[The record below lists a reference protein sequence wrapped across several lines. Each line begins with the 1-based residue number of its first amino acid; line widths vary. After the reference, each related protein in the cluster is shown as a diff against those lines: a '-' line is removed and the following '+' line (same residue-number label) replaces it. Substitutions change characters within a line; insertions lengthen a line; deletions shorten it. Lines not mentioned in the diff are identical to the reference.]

1 MMEFTDNGKI
11 TDEFF
16 KAHIYPFCGHVR
28 DEVQVGPAFGTDV
41 SIVQLPNGYEMAMT
55 SDPLSYIPALGMEA
69 SAWLSVQLMANDMAT
84 TGVAPQYAQLVL
96 NLPSSVSGADFE
108 SYWKHIHHFCEKLGV
123 AITGGHTARY
133 EGLNSTISGGGTM
146 IALAKQGQM
155 LCSQMARPGHRIL
168 VTKEAALVSTS
179 ILARS
184 FPETIKRECGEEIYE
199 KACSLFYQTSC
210 LQDGLVAAQTN
221 TEQAKR
227 VHAMH
232 DVTECGVLGAIH
244 EMAVASGCGV
254 EVDPG
259 RIPVGEAQKSI
270 CDLFNI
276 NPLEVI
282 GAGSMI
288 IAVSEE
294 GEQQVVEA
302 LHAAGIQATVVGRF
316 VSKDSGMNLL
326 CDGKTKPL
334 VHAGTDPYW
343 NAFFKAFKNGL
354 K

>member
-1 MMEFTDNGKI
+1 
-11 TDEFF
+11 
-16 KAHIYPFCGHVR
+16 
-28 DEVQVGPAFGTDV
+28 
-41 SIVQLPNGYEMAMT
+41 MAMT

-69 SAWLSVQLMANDMAT
+69 SAWLSVHLMANDMAT

-96 NLPSSVSGADFE
+96 NLPSSVSGTDFE
-108 SYWKHIHHFCEKLGV
+108 QYWKHIHHFCEKLGV

-184 FPETIKRECGEEIYE
+184 FPETIKHQCGEEIYE

-221 TEQAKR
+221 TEHSRR
-227 VHAMH
+227 VYAMH
-232 DVTECGVLGAIH
+232 DVTECGVLGAIY
-244 EMAVASGCGV
+244 EMAMASGCGV

-259 RIPVGEAQKSI
+259 LIPVGEAQKSI

-276 NPLEVI
+276 SALEVI

-288 IAVSEE
+288 MAVSEE

-302 LHAAGIQATVVGRF
+302 LNAAGIPATSVGRF
-316 VSKDSGMNLL
+316 VAKDLGLNLL
-326 CDGKTKPL
+326 SDGKAKPL

-343 NAFFKAFKNGL
+343 NAFFEAFKKGL

>member
-1 MMEFTDNGKI
+1 MEFTDNGKI

-16 KAHIYPFCGHVR
+16 KAHIYPFCGQAREEVR
-28 DEVQVGPAFGTDV
+28 VGPAFGTDV
-41 SIVQLPNGYEMAMT
+41 SIVKLPNGYEMALT
-55 SDPLSYIPALGMEA
+55 SDPLSYLPALGMEA

-96 NLPSSVSGADFE
+96 NLPSSVSGTDFE
-108 SYWKHIHHFCEKLGV
+108 RYWKYIHHFCEKLGV

-155 LCSQMARPGHRIL
+155 LCSQMARPGHRIV

-184 FPETIKRECGEEIYE
+184 FPETIKHQFGEAVYE

-221 TEQAKR
+221 TDGNRR
-227 VHAMH
+227 VYAMH
-232 DVTECGVLGAIH
+232 DVTECGVLGAIY

-259 RIPVGEAQKSI
+259 LIPVGEAQQRI
-270 CDLFNI
+270 CDLFNL

-288 IAVSEE
+288 MAVSEE
-294 GEQQVVEA
+294 GERQVLDA
-302 LHAAGIQATVVGRF
+302 LHAAGIAATSVGRF

-326 CDGKTKPL
+326 GEGRIKPL

-343 NAFFKAFKNGL
+343 NAFFEAFKKGM